1 MERNEGNMDEIKDRE
16 ISHDELL
23 HGLRQ
28 FTAARIGIGR
38 TGASIPISQSLEL
51 KLAHAH
57 ARDAVYSE
65 LDIDK
70 LSADLKQF
78 ELLVLVLHSKA
89 AYREQYLQRPDLG
102 RQLDEASVSTLRYYS
117 HDKTDITIII
127 ADGLSATA
135 VNHNTIGLLKILI
148 PQLQASG
155 FKLAP
160 LCLVKQGRVAIAD
173 HIGADLNSRL
183 AIILIGERPGL
194 SSADSMGV
202 YLTYNPKV
210 GLTDESRNCIS
221 NIRPHGLTFK
231 MASKKIFYLIQEA
244 FKRKLSGVV
253 LKDNTGLLDS

>member
-1 MERNEGNMDEIKDRE
+1 MDQIKHGESFQEGPLSQLKE
-16 ISHDELL
+16 
-23 HGLRQ
+23 

-38 TGASIPISQSLEL
+38 AGASIPLKQSLEF

-65 LDIDK
+65 LDTDK

-78 ELLVLVLHSKA
+78 DLPLLLLHSQA

-102 RQLDEASVSTLRYYS
+102 RRLDERSVELVNDHANTAN
-117 HDKTDITIII
+117 DIVIII

-135 VNHNTIGLLKILI
+135 VNHNAVGLLK
-148 PQLQASG
+148 
-155 FKLAP
+155 LAP
-160 LCLVKQGRVAIAD
+160 ICLVKQGRVAVAD
-173 HIGADLNSRL
+173 DAGAHINARL
-183 AIILIGERPGL
+183 SLILIGERPGL

-202 YLTYNPKV
+202 YITFRPRP

-231 MASKKIFYLIQEA
+231 PASKKIFYLIQEA
-244 FKRKLSGVV
+244 FKRKLSGVG
-253 LKDNTGLLDS
+253 LKDNAGLLDS